1 MLSKYKKHFTVILV
15 LLIFIIMVAPGN
27 QAGAYV
33 STPKNIRIGLFYAS
47 GSKDTTLEM
56 VTMSAVGGIEIGSN
70 KYGQYTKLIETPYI
84 VNAYVDGGVSGYH
97 IRLNEAT
104 SDATKIYAA
113 LNEYLSQGLEAFPVC
128 LENDLWQIW
137 EGCYLSK
144 DDAERAI
151 SSKVV
156 PKAGAGNYTVAL
168 PSSDRIIIKYS
179 NGLAAAASE
188 SRVSFLMIKSTYT
201 GDPKTINVNGE
212 RYRTSIELR
221 KFAGS
226 NITVINELTMG
237 DYLSGVVPL
246 EIGTTETP
254 FEALKAQAVAARTY
268 AVANHKHEDLGF
280 DLCNSTCCQ
289 VYGGYEV
296 ENLATNNAIKATEG
310 MVVTYGGA
318 LAQLYYFASSG
329 GATANSENVWSKAV
343 PYLQSVEDPYEITKY
358 WSYSFSAAEMTNHMA
373 NMGRNIGTVTKIE
386 AVSIS
391 ESGRVTELKITGTTG
406 TATFKRVSTRSA
418 FPSYLPS
425 QVFTVGGD
433 TGYTVK
439 RADNVLE
446 SISVPGAQVMTAN
459 GTTTV
464 PSTGPIY
471 AKDGS
476 GVIVTL
482 KTNSTTAGDFI
493 ITGAG
498 AGHGVGMSQRGA
510 MGMASAG
517 FTYVDIL
524 QHYFTGVQV
533 EKANFY

>member
-1 MLSKYKKHFTVILV
+1 MLFKYKRHFTIILV
-15 LLIFIIMVAPGN
+15 LLILVVFTAPGKE
-27 QAGAYV
+27 AGAYV

-47 GSKDTTLEM
+47 GSKDTTLDI
-56 VTMSAVGGIEIGSN
+56 VTLSAVGGIEIGSN
-70 KYGQYTKLIETPYI
+70 KYGNYTKLIETPYI
-84 VNAYVDGGVSGYH
+84 VNGFVDSGVSGYH
-97 IRLNEAT
+97 VRLNEAT
-104 SDATKIYAA
+104 SDATKIYAD
-113 LNEYLSQGLEAFPVC
+113 LNEYLSQGLEAFPIC

-137 EGCYLSK
+137 EGCYLSQ
-144 DDAERAI
+144 DDAQRAI
-151 SSKVV
+151 SSKII
-156 PKAGAGNYTVAL
+156 PKAGTGNYTVAL
-168 PSSDRIIIKYS
+168 PSTDRIIIKYS
-179 NGLAAAASE
+179 NGLAAVAAE
-188 SRVSFLMIKSTYT
+188 SPASFLMIKSAYT
-201 GDPKTINVNGE
+201 GDPKTINVNGD

-226 NITVINELTMG
+226 QITVINELTMA
-237 DYLSGVVPL
+237 DYLGGVVPL

-254 FEALKAQAVAARTY
+254 FEALKAQSVAARTY

-343 PYLQSVEDPYEITKY
+343 PYLQSVDDPYEITKY
-358 WSYSFSAAEMTNHMA
+358 WSYSFTAAEMTSHMA
-373 NMGRNIGTVTKIE
+373 NLGRNIGTVTKIE
-386 AVSIS
+386 AMSVSA
-391 ESGRVTELKITGTTG
+391 SGRITELKITGTTG
-406 TATFKRVSTRSA
+406 TAEFNRVSTRSA
-418 FPSYLPS
+418 FPNYLPS
-425 QVFTVGGD
+425 QVFTIGGD

-439 RADNVLE
+439 KAGNILE
-446 SISVPGAQVMTAN
+446 SISVPGAQVRTVN
-459 GTTTV
+459 GVSIV
-464 PSTGPIY
+464 PSNGPVY
-471 AKDGS
+471 AKDGN
-476 GVIVTL
+476 GVVVAL
-482 KTNSTTAGDFI
+482 QLSNGTTGDFV

-517 FTYVDIL
+517 YTYEDIIK
-524 QHYFTGVQV
+524 HYFKGVQI

>member
-15 LLIFIIMVAPGN
+15 LLIFIIMSAPGN

-47 GSKDTTLEM
+47 GSKDTTLET

-70 KYGQYTKLIETPYI
+70 QYGNYTKLIETPYI
-84 VNAYVDGGVSGYH
+84 VNATVDGGISGYH
-97 IRLNEAT
+97 IRMGEAT
-104 SDATKIYAA
+104 ADATKIYID
-113 LNEYLSQGLEAFPVC
+113 LNEYLSHGLEVFPIC
-128 LENDLWQIW
+128 LENNLWQIW

-144 DDAERAI
+144 DDAERAV
-151 SSKVV
+151 SSKII
-156 PKAGAGNYTVAL
+156 PKTGAGNYTVAL
-168 PSSDRIIIKYS
+168 PSADRIIIKYS
-179 NGLAAAASE
+179 NGLAAVASE
-188 SRVSFLMIKSTYT
+188 SGVSFLMVKSTFN
-201 GDPKTINVNGE
+201 GDPKTINVNGD

-221 KFAGS
+221 KFPGS
-226 NITVINELTMG
+226 NITVINELSMG
-237 DYLSGVVPL
+237 DYLDGVVPL

-254 FEALKAQAVAARTY
+254 FEALKAQSVAARTY
-268 AVANHKHEDLGF
+268 AVANHKHEELGF

-358 WSYSFSAAEMTNHMA
+358 WSYSFSAEEMTTHMA
-373 NMGRNIGTVTKIE
+373 NMGRNIGTVTGIQ
-386 AVSIS
+386 AIS
-391 ESGRVTELKITGTTG
+391 TSGSGRVTELKITGTTG
-406 TATFKRVSTRSA
+406 TATFNRVSTRSA
-418 FPSYLPS
+418 FPTYLPS
-425 QVFTVGGD
+425 QVFTIGGD

-439 RADNVLE
+439 RAGNALE
-446 SISVPGAQVMTAN
+446 SISISGALVRTASGTSTVSAAGSVYVRDGNGNLVSLQVN
-459 GTTTV
+459 S
-464 PSTGPIY
+464 ST
-471 AKDGS
+471 S
-476 GVIVTL
+476 
-482 KTNSTTAGDFI
+482 GDFV

-498 AGHGVGMSQRGA
+498 SGHGVGMSQRGA

-517 FTYVDIL
+517 FTYEDIL
-524 QHYFTGVQV
+524 KHYFTGVEV

>member
-1 MLSKYKKHFTVILV
+1 MLFKYKRHFTIILV
-15 LLIFIIMVAPGN
+15 LLILVVLAAPGN
-27 QAGAYV
+27 EAGAYV
-33 STPKNIRIGLFYAS
+33 STPKNIRIGLYYAS
-47 GSKDTTLEM
+47 GSKDTTREI

-70 KYGQYTKLIETPYI
+70 KYGNYTKLIETPYI
-84 VNAYVDGGVSGYH
+84 VNAFVDSGVSGYH

-104 SDATKIYAA
+104 SDVTKIYTD
-113 LNEYLSQGLEAFPVC
+113 LNEYLSQGLEAFPIC

-137 EGCYLSK
+137 EGCYLSN
-144 DDAERAI
+144 DDAQRAI
-151 SSKVV
+151 SSKII
-156 PKAGAGNYTVAL
+156 PKAGAGNYTIAL
-168 PSSDRIIIKYS
+168 PSTDRIIIKYS
-179 NGLAAAASE
+179 NGLAAVASE
-188 SRVSFLMIKSTYT
+188 SPVSFLMIKSAYT
-201 GDPKTINVNGE
+201 GDPKTINVNGD

-226 NITVINELTMG
+226 QITVINELAMG
-237 DYLSGVVPL
+237 DYLGGVVPL
-246 EIGTTETP
+246 EIGTTGTP

-268 AVANHKHEDLGF
+268 AVANYKHKDLGF

-343 PYLQSVEDPYEITKY
+343 PYLQSVDDPYEITKY
-358 WSYSFSAAEMTNHMA
+358 WSYSFTAAEMTSHMA
-373 NMGRNIGTVTKIE
+373 NLGRNIGTVTKIE
-386 AVSIS
+386 ALTVS

-406 TATFKRVSTRSA
+406 TAEFNRVSTRSA
-418 FPSYLPS
+418 FPNYLPS
-425 QVFTVGGD
+425 QVFTIGGD

-439 RADNVLE
+439 KAGNVLV
-446 SISVPGAQVMTAN
+446 SISVPGTQVMTAN
-459 GTTTV
+459 GITTIA
-464 PSTGPIY
+464 SNAPIY
-471 AKDGS
+471 AKDGN
-476 GVIVTL
+476 GVIVAL
-482 KTNSTTAGDFI
+482 QVSNGTTGDFV

-517 FTYVDIL
+517 YTYEDIL
-524 QHYFTGVQV
+524 KHYFTGVQI

>member
-1 MLSKYKKHFTVILV
+1 MLSRYKKHFTVFLV
-15 LLIFIIMVAPGN
+15 LLILVVMVAPVDE
-27 QAGAYV
+27 AGAYV
-33 STPKNIRIGLFYAS
+33 STSTNIRIGLYYAS
-47 GSKDTTLEM
+47 GSKDTTLET
-56 VTMSAVGGIEIGSN
+56 VTFSAVGGIEIGSN
-70 KYGQYTKLIETPYI
+70 KYGNYTKLIETPFI
-84 VNAYVDGGVSGYH
+84 VNAFVDGGVSGYH
-97 IRLNEAT
+97 VRLNEAT
-104 SDATKIYAA
+104 SDATKIYAD
-113 LNEYLSQGLEAFPVC
+113 LNEYLSQGMEAFPVC

-151 SSKVV
+151 SSKIV
-156 PKAGAGNYTVAL
+156 PKVGAGNYTVAL
-168 PSSDRIIIKYS
+168 PSTDRIIIKYS
-179 NGLAAAASE
+179 NGLAAVASE
-188 SRVSFLMIKSTYT
+188 SPISFLMIKSTYT

-212 RYRTSIELR
+212 RYRTSIELK

-237 DYLSGVVPL
+237 DYLGGVVPL

-254 FEALKAQAVAARTY
+254 FEALKAQSVAARTY

-289 VYGGYEV
+289 VYGGYDV

-310 MVVTYGGA
+310 MVVTYGGV

-373 NMGRNIGTVTKIE
+373 SIGRNIGVVTGID
-386 AVSIS
+386 AVSVS
-391 ESGRVTELKITGTTG
+391 ESGRVTELRITGTTG
-406 TATFKRVSTRSA
+406 NAIFNRVSTRSA
-418 FPSYLPS
+418 FPNYLPS
-425 QVFTVGGD
+425 QVFTVGGA

-439 RADNVLE
+439 KAGNELE
-446 SISVPGAQVMTAN
+446 SINLAGALVQTAGGTSVVASN
-459 GTTTV
+459 GPV
-464 PSTGPIY
+464 Y
-471 AKDGS
+471 AKDGNGNLVVLQTS
-476 GVIVTL
+476 SVV
-482 KTNSTTAGDFI
+482 SGDFM

-517 FTYVDIL
+517 YTYEDIL
-524 QHYFTGVQV
+524 KHYFTGVEI

>member
-1 MLSKYKKHFTVILV
+1 MLFKYKRHFTVILV
-15 LLIFIIMVAPGN
+15 LLILVVLAAPGN
-27 QAGAYV
+27 EAGAYV
-33 STPKNIRIGLFYAS
+33 STPKNIRIGLYYAS
-47 GSKDTTLEM
+47 GSKDTTLEI

-70 KYGQYTKLIETPYI
+70 KYGNYTKLIETPYI
-84 VNAYVDGGVSGYH
+84 VNAFVDSGVSGYH

-104 SDATKIYAA
+104 SDATKIYAD
-113 LNEYLSQGLEAFPVC
+113 LNEYLSQGLEAFPIC

-137 EGCYLSK
+137 EGCYLSN
-144 DDAERAI
+144 DDAQRAI
-151 SSKVV
+151 SSKII

-168 PSSDRIIIKYS
+168 PSTDRIIIKYS
-179 NGLAAAASE
+179 NGLVAVASE
-188 SRVSFLMIKSTYT
+188 SPVSFLMFKSTYT
-201 GDPKTINVNGE
+201 GDPKTINVNGD

-226 NITVINELTMG
+226 QITVINELAMG
-237 DYLSGVVPL
+237 DYLGGVVPL

-268 AVANHKHEDLGF
+268 AVANHKHIDLGF

-343 PYLQSVEDPYEITKY
+343 PYLHSVDDPYELTKY
-358 WSYSFSAAEMTNHMA
+358 WSYSFTAAEMTSHMA
-373 NMGRNIGTVTKIE
+373 NLGRNIGTVTKIE
-386 AVSIS
+386 AMAVS

-406 TATFKRVSTRSA
+406 TAVFNRVSTRSA
-418 FPSYLPS
+418 FPNYLPS
-425 QVFTVGGD
+425 QVFTTGGD

-439 RADNVLE
+439 KAGNVLE
-446 SISVPGAQVMTAN
+446 SISIPGALVRTAT
-459 GTTTV
+459 GITTV
-464 PSTGPIY
+464 SSNSPIY
-471 AKDGS
+471 AKDGN
-476 GVIVTL
+476 GVVVAL
-482 KTNSTTAGDFI
+482 QVSNGTTGDFVI
-493 ITGAG
+493 IGAG

-517 FTYVDIL
+517 FTYEDIL
-524 QHYFTGVQV
+524 KHYFTGVQI

>member
-15 LLIFIIMVAPGN
+15 LLIFIIMVSPGN

-33 STPKNIRIGLFYAS
+33 SSPKNIRIGLYYAS

-56 VTMSAVGGIEIGSN
+56 VTMSAVGGIEIGTN
-70 KYGQYTKLIETPYI
+70 QYGNYTKLIETPYI
-84 VNAYVDGGVSGYH
+84 VNAIVDGGVSGYH
-97 IRLNEAT
+97 IRIGEAT
-104 SDATKIYAA
+104 ADATKIYTD
-113 LNEYLSQGLEAFPVC
+113 LNEYLSQGLEVFPIC
-128 LENDLWQIW
+128 LENNLWQIW

-151 SSKVV
+151 SSKII
-156 PKAGAGNYTVAL
+156 PKAGAGNYTVAF
-168 PSSDRIIIKYS
+168 PSTDRIIIKYS
-179 NGLAAAASE
+179 NGLAAVASE
-188 SRVSFLMIKSTYT
+188 SGVSFLMIKSTYS
-201 GDPKTINVNGE
+201 GDPKTINVNGD
-212 RYRTSIELR
+212 RYRTSLELR
-221 KFAGS
+221 KFPGS

-237 DYLSGVVPL
+237 DYLDGVVPL

-254 FEALKAQAVAARTY
+254 FEALKAQSVAARTY

-358 WSYSFSAAEMTNHMA
+358 WSYSFSADEMTRHMA
-373 NMGRNIGTVTKIE
+373 NMGRNIGTVTGIQ
-386 AVSIS
+386 AVSTS

-406 TATFKRVSTRSA
+406 IAIFNRVSTRSA
-418 FPSYLPS
+418 FPTYLPS

-439 RADNVLE
+439 RAGNVLE
-446 SISVPGAQVMTAN
+446 SINISGALVQTASGTSTVSAN
-459 GTTTV
+459 GPV
-464 PSTGPIY
+464 Y
-471 AKDGS
+471 VKDGNGNLIALQANSSTS
-476 GVIVTL
+476 GGFT
-482 KTNSTTAGDFI
+482 

-498 AGHGVGMSQRGA
+498 SGHGVGMSQRGA

-517 FTYVDIL
+517 FTYEDIL
-524 QHYFTGVQV
+524 KHYFTGVEV